1 MIQDI
6 APHKYYVDYQPS
18 VPNDTDLVLIYGH
31 HTILCNFEDPEICY
45 PSIAEIAAVFPEI
58 KEKAK
63 FLFRIDETDYYELRS
78 PQLPEFG
85 IWKYEN
91 TLILRSA
98 VPGWLGFAGITGY
111 QIHTWYTD
119 HTYCGR
125 CGTKM
130 HAPGNERAMQC
141 PSCGALSYPVICP
154 SVIVA
159 ITDGDRLLLT
169 KYANRPGATRTALV
183 AGFTEF
189 AESFEQTVHREVME
203 EVGLKVKDLRYY
215 RCQPWGISGNI
226 MMGYWCRL
234 DGDDDA
240 IHLDNFELADG
251 AWVSRKE
258 LQETFVNN
266 GIALTAEMIAEFAAG
281 RDPYSLEKNK

>member
-169 KYANRPGATRTALV
+169 KYSRPGAYRNYALI
-183 AGFTEF
+183 AGF
-189 AESFEQTVHREVME
+189 AEIGEPLEDTVRREVME
-203 EVGLKVKDLRYY
+203 EVGLPVKNIRFYKS
-215 RCQPWGISGNI
+215 QPWSFSSSLLSGF
-226 MMGYWCRL
+226 YCDL
-234 DGDDDA
+234 DTDDETVTLQAD
-240 IHLDNFELADG
+240 ELGEGTWFDRANLPEG
-251 AWVSRKE
+251 GSAVS
-258 LQETFVNN
+258 
-266 GIALTAEMIAEFAAG
+266 LTHEMIQRFRQG
-281 RDPYSLEKNK
+281 PV

>member
-169 KYANRPGATRTALV
+169 KYAPSHSSHRQYALV
-183 AGFTEF
+183 AGYTEVG
-189 AESFEQTVHREVME
+189 ETLEQTVHREVME
-203 EVGLKVKDLRYY
+203 EVGLKVKNLRYY
-215 RCQPWGISGNI
+215 KSQPWSFSGSLRRI
-226 MMGYWCRL
+226 LLRCGRRSVHYPRPRGTLRCRM
-234 DGDDDA
+234 
-240 IHLDNFELADG
+240 
-251 AWVSRKE
+251 V
-258 LQETFVNN
+258 
-266 GIALTAEMIAEFAAG
+266 
-281 RDPYSLEKNK
+281 